1 MAKLL
6 IGFNDGNTVSFD
18 DVRYGDIDRSK
29 ISYFSLVSDDTEN
42 PTSELYIHTFNS
54 NEIPIYRRRTGSEM
68 VHVIGYQARDTGKQ
82 YLVFVHEDGRTEV
95 HDGIQ
100 NIGTCQCTE
109 SIHQNIPLSPFE
121 V

>member
-6 IGFNDGNTVSFD
+6 IGFNDGNTISFD

-29 ISYFSLVSDDTEN
+29 ISFFNLISDDTEN
-42 PTSELYIHTFNS
+42 PSSSLYIHTFKTE
-54 NEIPIYRRRTGSEM
+54 EIPIYRRRTGSEM
-68 VHVIGYQARDTGKQ
+68 VHVIGYQVRGTDKQ
-82 YLVFVHEDGRTEV
+82 YLIFIHEDGRTEI

-100 NIGTCQCTE
+100 GISSCQCVE
-109 SIHQNIPLSPFE
+109 AIHHNIPLSPFE